1 MRDEGVE
8 LAEALECV
16 CERVHMAG
24 GASSG
29 ESRLR
34 DSEEEVDELQ
44 VRLQGVTVICIGGL
58 IAGEG

>member
-1 MRDEGVE
+1 MRVFAGDEF
-8 LAEALECV
+8 AEALECV
-16 CERVHMAG
+16 RMAG

-34 DSEEEVDELQ
+34 DADEEFDELQ
-44 VRLQGVTVICIGGL
+44 VHLRGIICIGGL